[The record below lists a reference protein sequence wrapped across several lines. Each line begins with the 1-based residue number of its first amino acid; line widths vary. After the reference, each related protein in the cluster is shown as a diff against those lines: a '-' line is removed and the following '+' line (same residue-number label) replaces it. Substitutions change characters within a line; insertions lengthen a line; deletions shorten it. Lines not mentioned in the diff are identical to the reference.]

1 MRSESTSLDKL
12 DYKILSHLLEDGRKS
27 FTDIADELKVAIS
40 TVRNRYNKLVKSGA
54 LRIIGRTNPYKLGF
68 QVYSRIDIN
77 VKPHNKIEKV
87 IEELIEMPEL
97 TFLVT
102 TSGKYSIEVSVA
114 CKDHNHFNEL
124 MNVRISN
131 IDGVDEMESTMYYQV
146 RKWAQQEANVV
157 NNILSDIQ

>member
-1 MRSESTSLDKL
+1 MPSESTSLDKL
-12 DYKILSHLLEDGRKS
+12 DYKILSQLLEDGRKS

-124 MNVRISN
+124 MNVRVSN

-157 NNILSDIQ
+157 NNILNGM